1 MRLKELRTQRKM
13 NMRQTAL
20 ALGIPYTTYI
30 SYEKGDREPNSEML
44 INLADFFNCSVDYLI
59 GRSDCRV
66 DEKVLD
72 KVNCIDNN
80 LLEKYGNIYDAQQA
94 QSLQD
99 LKKGETVGCPLDDL
113 VDSPKVLESE
123 GQITAEERQHI
134 KKYRTLDEYGKE
146 LIDTALDIEYNRC
159 TADSKPE
166 TIKVFTAA
174 RSLDGQTPM
183 GYEKMTK
190 EEYEELINAP
200 ETDDDF

>member
-99 LKKGETVGCPLDDL
+99 LKKGETVGCSLNDL
-113 VDSPKVLESE
+113 VDMYDPLSSDN
-123 GQITAEERQHI
+123 QITSDELSHI

-146 LIDTALDIEYNRC
+146 AVDNVLDVEHRRC
-159 TADSKPE
+159 TAESKPE
-166 TIKVFTAA
+166 TIKVLTAA
-174 RSLDGQTPM
+174 RSVDGQTPIR
-183 GYEKMTK
+183 YEEMTR
-190 EEYEELINAP
+190 EEYEKLINAP
-200 ETDDDF
+200 ETDEDF